1 MMDYGYGH
9 AGHHWGA
16 LVVGL
21 VVLLAAIGVLVWV
34 VATLLHQRRPPA
46 ALPPPAP
53 GGPADTGARRILD
66 ERFARG
72 EIDAD
77 EYTSRRNLLDG
88 GE

>member
-1 MMDYGYGH
+1 MDYGYGH

-16 LVVGL
+16 LIVGL

-34 VATLLHQRRPPA
+34 VVTLLHQRRAPTVA
-46 ALPPPAP
+46 HPAP
-53 GGPADTGARRILD
+53 GVPPGSEARRILD

-77 EYTSRRNLLDG
+77 EYTGRRNLLDR